1 VAASTSP
8 SAWGRSSSLA
18 SLWPCVARTLVLAG
32 ALAGCV
38 SVPAAPLRPLERPDP
53 APLQKRYRQL
63 YTDAYDELF
72 KRYATAYGLPWKH
85 LKAQAIAESALDP
98 FAVSAAGA
106 CGLCQFMPRTWDEVA
121 GRNASPFDPE
131 HSIAAQAKYMDW
143 LRKALGTNHWP
154 ALWAAY
160 NWGIGSVRTHLKGWG
175 YLNIERLPRET
186 RHYIDNI
193 ETALK
198 RLGPSENAS

>member
-18 SLWPCVARTLVLAG
+18 SLWPWAARTLVLAG

-38 SVPAAPLRPLERPDP
+38 SVPAPPRPLEQSDP

-63 YTDAYDELF
+63 YTDAYDHLF
-72 KRYATAYGLPWKH
+72 QAAEDETGIPWRH

-98 FAVSAAGA
+98 FAVSSAGA
-106 CGLCQFMPRTWDEVA
+106 CGLAQFMPRTWDEEA
-121 GRNASPFDPE
+121 GPNASPFDPG
-131 HSIAAQAKYMDW
+131 HSIRRQAHYLLK
-143 LRKALGTNHWP
+143 LRKWIRTDHWP
-154 ALWAAY
+154 AVWAAY
-160 NWGIGSVRTHLKGWG
+160 NWGPGSVRSHLKIYGF
-175 YLNIERLPRET
+175 LNIERLPRET

-198 RLGPSENAS
+198 RLELEQA